1 MQQAEADAGTLKEKF
16 VVKACEGGKEKLIR
30 YGDKNRRSR
39 RASREDASRSAL
51 GTSVIPIRQA
61 SYLLATGRV
70 KTGDDMPISRA
81 QMGKQVK
88 NAPKSK
94 R

>member
-1 MQQAEADAGTLKEKF
+1 
-16 VVKACEGGKEKLIR
+16 
-30 YGDKNRRSR
+30 
-39 RASREDASRSAL
+39 
-51 GTSVIPIRQA
+51 VILIRQA

-94 R
+94 KIKAAKCRNGLARRGRTRGRKV